1 MLKERCKTHHHCCG
15 CRVHMGCY
23 LACLYSQTS
32 CALLQERYEKH
43 HHCVYNDDALEAA
56 VALSTRYVAD
66 RFHPDKAIDVMDEAA
81 SRVRIQA
88 HHTRR
93 ANALEGFG
101 GHAGFWESLVQ
112 VLDAKEI
119 SAKVCFQTHTCD
131 MTWDSQIY

>member
-1 MLKERCKTHHHCCG
+1 
-15 CRVHMGCY
+15 MGCCRAR
-23 LACLYSQTS
+23 LLSWTS
-32 CALLQERYEKH
+32 CALLLQERYEKH
-43 HHCVYNDDALEAA
+43 HHCVYNEDALEAA

-119 SAKVCFQTHTCD
+119 SAKVGLQAHTSD
-131 MTWDSQIY
+131 MTKDPCLPELEHRILPLHFFKN

>member
-1 MLKERCKTHHHCCG
+1 M
-15 CRVHMGCY
+15 
-23 LACLYSQTS
+23 YS
-32 CALLQERYEKH
+32 
-43 HHCVYNDDALEAA
+43 DDALEAA

-93 ANALEGFG
+93 ANALDGFG

-112 VLDAKEI
+112 VLDAKET
-119 SAKVCFQTHTCD
+119 SAKVRFQLHTPD
-131 MTWDSQIY
+131 KTGDPQSLDVVPMLSQLQSHETD

>member
-1 MLKERCKTHHHCCG
+1 MACSNQAPPPLLQKRYKTHLNCCG
-15 CRVHMGCY
+15 CETRTSCY
-23 LACLYSQTS
+23 LAHLHSQTS

-43 HHCVYNDDALEAA
+43 HHCVYNEDALEAA

-119 SAKVCFQTHTCD
+119 SAKV
-131 MTWDSQIY
+131 